1 MPYKEA
7 LRANMDRVIAADAQ
21 NLWHQ
26 GDWVAPVDED
36 GERVSNRLA
45 AELGGE
51 YCRTAGCFAGHY
63 VFSRGYTEVDWC
75 CSKVTNPATGI
86 VLSFDHDN
94 VDSVDNVSGYT
105 RYGLGL
111 SESQANKLFD
121 GANTLHQLKD
131 MVDEICGTL
140 E

>member
-21 NLWHQ
+21 HLWKQ
-26 GDWVAPVDED
+26 GVWVAPVDED
-36 GERVSNRLA
+36 GEVISNQLA
-45 AELGGE
+45 ALGNGE
-51 YCRTAGCFAGHY
+51 YCQTAGCFAGHY

-94 VDSVDNVSGYT
+94 VNSVDNVSGYT

-111 SESQANKLFD
+111 SESQAMRLFNGD
-121 GANTLHQLKD
+121 NSLHQLKD

>member
-21 NLWHQ
+21 NLWQ
-26 GDWVAPVDED
+26 QNDWLAPVDED
-36 GERVSNRLA
+36 GHRLSTTQA
-45 AELGGE
+45 VNGE
-51 YCRTAGCFAGHY
+51 FCQTAGCFAGHY
-63 VFSRGYTEVDWC
+63 VFSRGYTQVDWS
-75 CSKVTNPATGI
+75 CSTVTNPVTGQT
-86 VLSFDHDN
+86 LTFWHDN
-94 VDSVDNVSGYT
+94 VNSVDNVSGYT

-111 SESQANKLFD
+111 SESQANKLFNGD
-121 GANTLHQLKD
+121 NSLHQLKD